1 MNSELH
7 NRLKAQIESLEQDR
21 RRYLAEITELKAR
34 LNEKAVADDLCAEL
48 PNLALFKHQAGET
61 R

>member
-21 RRYLAEITELKAR
+21 RRYLSEITELKAKMH
-34 LNEKAVADDLCAEL
+34 EKAVADDLCAEL
-48 PNLALFKHQAGET
+48 PNLALFKHQAE
-61 R
+61 